1 MKKFDLL
8 IKDGNLVDA
17 ANRRDGRFDI
27 GLATGRVVR
36 VEPEINPDQAQ
47 EIFSAQLFAQP
58 RPQSGSF
65 RCPDPD

>member
-8 IKDGNLVDA
+8 IKDGYLADA
-17 ANRRDGRFDI
+17 ANRRAGRFDL
-27 GLATGRVVR
+27 GLAAGKVVR
-36 VEPEINPDQAQ
+36 VEPQLIPDQAQ